1 MTAPRLR
8 PEPLAAAQAI
18 GLSKDQVKRL
28 VANHEGMRREWA
40 GGPTFDPDPV
50 CKLTVAGTRACWLL
64 ASIAPWGEAYGV
76 CDLGLGCP
84 ELWFVTLTELAE
96 KGARPDRSFDAKM
109 TVADYARMASVSR
122 RIVV

>member
-1 MTAPRLR
+1 MLE
-8 PEPLAAAQAI
+8 PEPLATAQAI
-18 GLSKDQVKRL
+18 GLSKDQIDVLLGNYRRL
-28 VANHEGMRREWA
+28 RHEWA

-50 CKLTVAGTRACWLL
+50 CRLTVAGTRACWLL
-64 ASIAPWGEAYGV
+64 ASVAPWGEAYGV

-96 KGARPDRSFDAKM
+96 RWARPDRSFN
-109 TVADYARMASVSR
+109 ARMTIGEYGRAASVNR